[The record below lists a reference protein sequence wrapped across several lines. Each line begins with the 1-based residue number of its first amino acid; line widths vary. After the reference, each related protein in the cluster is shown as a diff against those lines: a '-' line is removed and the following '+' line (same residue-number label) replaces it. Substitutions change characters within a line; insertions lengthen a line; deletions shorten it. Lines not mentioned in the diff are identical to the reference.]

1 MTEESMMILNLLRDG
16 KISAP
21 DAERLLRAVRET
33 GTPAAPA
40 PPPPAAPTLGQSA
53 GQAAQ
58 SAAKLA
64 GKVLTFL
71 PKPKIDTGK
80 WGDKVGETA
89 NDALQAAK
97 SAARDVAAEVNKLTQ
112 QTKQALHFDG
122 ASVLGP
128 ETGRP
133 ANDAGQPQAT
143 ETATSEVTW
152 QGAERLLLV
161 NAYGNISVRGEAGL
175 AGAAQATLTKTA
187 WADNDGAAR
196 VYLQQVFLVSRVENG
211 ACRVEIIAPQDA
223 AGRVTVDYE
232 IAVPQEVVLEIQT
245 GYGGVEAAGVSPALV
260 ARSQSGR
267 LTVRRPWAEGS
278 GEARLT
284 TTSGDVLLDGWNTA
298 SGSLRVETTSGDVE
312 AQDIHCGRELTLTS
326 RSGDI
331 TLTGGSA
338 GTRARIETGSGAARL
353 TRLRA
358 PAVEV
363 ETTSGDALLR
373 DASGALTLKT
383 AAGSLDGSGLNTPA
397 VSLNTISGSARLAFA
412 APFSGS
418 VAGTTVSG
426 DLILALWDNSD
437 TRIDLNTTS
446 GTLET
451 ALPLAEREGDGTRRL
466 SGKLGDAIGSI
477 KLQSVSG
484 DLRIEKDVPPKKR
497 KSATRGN

>member
-21 DAERLLRAVRET
+21 EAERLLRAIRET
-33 GTPAAPA
+33 GAPTAPA
-40 PPPPAAPTLGQSA
+40 PPPAAQSLGQTA

-64 GKVLTFL
+64 GKALDFL
-71 PKPKIDTGK
+71 PKPRIDTGK
-80 WGDKVGETA
+80 WGDKVGEAA

-97 SAARDVAAEVNKLTQ
+97 SAARDVAAEVSKLTQ

-128 ETGRP
+128 DTGRP

-143 ETATSEVTW
+143 EATTTDVAW
-152 QGAERLLLV
+152 KGAERLLLV
-161 NAYGNISVRGEAGL
+161 NTYGNIIVRGEADL
-175 AGAAQATLTKTA
+175 TGAARATVTKTA
-187 WADNDGAAR
+187 WADSDSAAR
-196 VYLQQVFLVSRVENG
+196 LVLQQVFLVSQVENG
-211 ACRVEIIAPQDA
+211 ACRVEIIAPNDA
-223 AGRVTVDYE
+223 PGRLTVDYE
-232 IAVPQEVVLEIQT
+232 IVVPQSIAVDIQT
-245 GYGGVEAAGVSPALV
+245 SYGGVEATGVSPALV

-267 LTVRRPWAEGS
+267 LTVRRPWADGS

-284 TTSGDVLLDGWNTA
+284 TTSGDVLLDGWNTT
-298 SGSLRVETTSGDVE
+298 SGGLRVETTSGDVE
-312 AQDIHCGRELTLTS
+312 AQDIHCGRELILTS

-338 GTRARIETGSGAARL
+338 GTRARVETGSGAARL
-353 TRLRA
+353 NRLRA

-363 ETTSGDALLR
+363 ETTSGSAALR
-373 DASGALTLKT
+373 EASGALTLKT
-383 AAGSLDGSGLNTPA
+383 ASGPLEGSGLNTPA
-397 VSLNTISGSARLAFA
+397 ISLNTISGSARLSFA

-426 DLILALWDNSD
+426 DLVLALWDNSD

-451 ALPLAEREGDGTRRL
+451 ALSLTEREGDGTRHL

-484 DLRIEKDVPPKKR
+484 DLRIEKDTPAKRR
-497 KSATRGN
+497 KSPPRSD